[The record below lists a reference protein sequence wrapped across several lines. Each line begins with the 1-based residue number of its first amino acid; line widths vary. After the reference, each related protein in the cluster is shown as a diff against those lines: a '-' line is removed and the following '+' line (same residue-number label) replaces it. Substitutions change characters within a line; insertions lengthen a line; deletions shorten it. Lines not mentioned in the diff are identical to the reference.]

1 MLINKEIEKAINDQ
15 INAELYSAY
24 LYLSMAAYFESEN
37 LKGFANWMQV
47 QAKEEVEH
55 AMKFYSY
62 LNERGGRV
70 FLSEIKKPETEW
82 DSPLA
87 IFEHVYEHE
96 KGVTERIYKLVDL
109 ATSKND
115 HATKSLLNWFVD
127 EQVEEE
133 ASANE
138 ILEMLKRVKDSPN
151 ALFMLD
157 SRLGGR
163 K

>member
-1 MLINKEIEKAINDQ
+1 
-15 INAELYSAY
+15 
-24 LYLSMAAYFESEN
+24 MAAYFESEN
-37 LKGFANWMQV
+37 LKGFANWMKV

-55 AMKFYSY
+55 A
-62 LNERGGRV
+62 
-70 FLSEIKKPETEW
+70 I
-82 DSPLA
+82 
-87 IFEHVYEHE
+87 
-96 KGVTERIYKLVDL
+96 
-109 ATSKND
+109 SKND

-138 ILEMLKRVKDSPN
+138 TLEMLKRVKDSPN

>member
-1 MLINKEIEKAINDQ
+1 MFIDKELEKAINEQ

-24 LYLSMAAYFESEN
+24 LYLSMAAYFENTN
-37 LKGFANWMQV
+37 LKGFANWMSV
-47 QAKEEVEH
+47 QAKEELEH
-55 AMKFYSY
+55 ALKFYSF

-70 FLSEIKKPETEW
+70 ILLEVKKPETEW

-87 IFEHVYEHE
+87 VFEHIYEHE
-96 KGVTERIYKLVDL
+96 KGVTERIYNLVDL
-109 ATSKND
+109 ATSKKD
-115 HATKSLLNWFVD
+115 HATKSMLNWFVD

-133 ASANE
+133 ALANE
-138 ILEMLKRVKDSPN
+138 IVEILKRVKDSPN

-157 SRLGGR
+157 SKLGAR